1 MSEVENQYLINQID
15 RAAASW
21 SWRKGL
27 TQFQNWWRGDKNL
40 LKMALGG
47 SLVVSCVA
55 SLWFHS
61 LALSWKNEAFATL
74 GITAWM
80 TVCVYLLGKVVEV
93 VGMGSGAFLERLAV
107 AETSMESMLRR
118 QAVVWCTLD
127 PSFRE
132 VFVHLNTVWARSS
145 ARQRR
150 RVWKAMMSWNDP
162 SLRNSLPEAQINEI
176 YEKMFG
182 ASAVEV
188 VVDRSPPPPLHTAFA
203 TKEHS

>member
-1 MSEVENQYLINQID
+1 MSEAENQYLINQID
-15 RAAASW
+15 RAAANW

-27 TQFQNWWRGDKNL
+27 TQLQTWWGRDKNL
-40 LKMALGG
+40 LKMALGA
-47 SLVVSCVA
+47 SLVVSCAA
-55 SLWFHS
+55 SLWFPS
-61 LALSWKNEAFATL
+61 SVLNWKNDALATV
-74 GITAWM
+74 GSVAWIA
-80 TVCVYLLGKVVEV
+80 VCFYVLVKVVEV
-93 VGMGSGAFLERLAV
+93 MGMGSGAFLERLAV

-132 VFVHLNTVWARSS
+132 VFVHLNTVWAHSS

-162 SLRNSLPEAQINEI
+162 SLRSSLPEAQINEI

>member
-15 RAAASW
+15 RAAARW
-21 SWRKGL
+21 TWRKGL
-27 TQFQNWWRGDKNL
+27 TQFQTWWGRDKNI

-55 SLWFHS
+55 SLWFPS
-61 LALSWKNEAFATL
+61 SALSWKNEALATV
-74 GITAWM
+74 GTVAWIA
-80 TVCVYLLGKVVEV
+80 VCFYLLWKVVEV
-93 VGMGSGAFLERLAV
+93 MGMGSGAFLERLAV

-150 RVWKAMMSWNDP
+150 RVWKAMMSWSDP
-162 SLRNSLPEAQINEI
+162 SLRSSLPETQINEI

-182 ASAVEV
+182 ATAVEV
-188 VVDRSPPPPLHTAFA
+188 VVDRSPPLAHTAFV